1 MGVINKICED
11 GAGISNMNKIIR
23 LDKLELE
30 KKKSLS
36 NISNKVSRKELF
48 EIVDVWIDQSF

>member
-23 LDKLELE
+23 LGKLELE
-30 KKKSLS
+30 KR
-36 NISNKVSRKELF
+36 NLF
-48 EIVDVWIDQSF
+48 QIFPTRFQEKNYLK